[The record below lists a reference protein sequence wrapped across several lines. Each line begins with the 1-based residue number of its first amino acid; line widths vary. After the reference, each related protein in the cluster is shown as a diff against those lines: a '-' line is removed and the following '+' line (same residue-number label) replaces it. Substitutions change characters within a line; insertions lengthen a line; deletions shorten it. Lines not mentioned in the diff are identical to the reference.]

1 VDKKKRN
8 CIEMKESEEAGM
20 DGEVLKASLIIALQG
35 YLQVV
40 N

>member
-8 CIEMKESEEAGM
+8 CIEMKESEEAVM